1 MKLSN
6 ILLLFLI
13 LIISSCKEE
22 KPKQQQSKFA
32 TTGDEIIDVLTLELE
47 KDPLNAN
54 LRYKRAERLFARE
67 MYDECIED
75 LRVAITTDSLKP
87 EYYHLLS
94 DAFMDNQISA
104 RSLQTM
110 KIAANLFP
118 KRIPTLLK
126 LAETQ
131 VILQQYD
138 EAISTVNNIIRIDPN
153 NAEAFF
159 MLGVTLRDKGEIKR
173 AITAFQ
179 TATEMDSKLTDA
191 WISLGNIY
199 EANKNPKAM
208 EYYRTAVS
216 IDPKNA
222 FAQHAMAFYLQNT
235 GNVKE
240 AISIYQNIHN
250 LNPEYTSA
258 YLNCGILYME
268 IDSLQKAY
276 EEFNIMIGIDPKDS
290 EGYLYR
296 GKVNFEFKRFDAAL
310 ADFQS
315 CLNLN
320 PKNEEAKALV
330 EELQTN
336 VK

>member
-1 MKLSN
+1 MKFVQIFIFSF
-6 ILLLFLI
+6 IL
-13 LIISSCKEE
+13 LIISCQQEKTKEI
-22 KPKQQQSKFA
+22 KHRFA
-32 TTGDEIIDVLTLELE
+32 STGDEIIDALTLELE
-47 KDPLNAN
+47 KDPLNSN
-54 LRYKRAERLFARE
+54 LRFKRAERLYARE
-67 MYDECIED
+67 MYNECIED
-75 LRVAITTDSLKP
+75 LRVAITTDSMKP

-94 DAFMDNQISA
+94 DAFMDDQVST

-138 EAISTVNNIIRIDPN
+138 DAIATINNIIKLDAS
-153 NAEAFF
+153 NAEAYF
-159 MLGVTLRDKGEIKR
+159 MLGLALRDKGEIKR

-208 EYYRTAVS
+208 QYYQTAVN
-216 IDPKNA
+216 IDPKNP
-222 FAQHAMAFYLQNT
+222 FAQHALAFYIQNT
-235 GNVKE
+235 GKERE
-240 AISIYQNIHN
+240 AINIYKEIHN
-250 LNPEYTSA
+250 FAPEYTSA

-268 IDSLQKAY
+268 MDSLQKAY
-276 EEFNIMIGIDPKDS
+276 EEFNIMVGIDPKDS
-290 EGYLYR
+290 EAYLYR
-296 GKVNFEFKRFDAAL
+296 GKVNYELKKFDAAL
-310 ADFQS
+310 ADFKS
-315 CLNLN
+315 SLNLN
-320 PKNEEAKALV
+320 PKNEEAQSLV